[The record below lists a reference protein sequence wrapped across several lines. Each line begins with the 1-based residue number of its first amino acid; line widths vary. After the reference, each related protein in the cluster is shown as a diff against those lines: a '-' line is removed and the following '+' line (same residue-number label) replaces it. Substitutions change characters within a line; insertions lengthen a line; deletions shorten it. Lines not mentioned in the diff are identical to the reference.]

1 LRRKKEKMEEE
12 GAVKERERSGEK
24 KRQVEEKFVKLDTIK
39 RGSKT
44 STN

>member
-1 LRRKKEKMEEE
+1 MEQE
-12 GAVKERERSGEK
+12 AAAKERERSGEK

-39 RGSKT
+39 KGSKT